1 MGILTYDI
9 QQRGLLTES
18 SQKNNNVIK
27 KTLLDIGDIIDGTF
41 SFGTGIGAFLT
52 PVTDIL
58 NSEYPHMTEEN
69 MIMLYITAIWI
80 ITNRHRDKVKVLLEK
95 IKERNLSFALP
106 KVVDFLRSTE
116 EIALKIADEVGYTV
130 SSIIDIGAFTFF
142 AFPILDALR
151 QLISS
156 GEITLDN
163 GAIYLKSMV
172 GAIGVLTVKNIFNS
186 IIKRLRFRK
195 KQFGGH
201 DELIN
206 EQAEKSKIRKV
217 FENDDIVVEVPL
229 NPQTLCDMSSGWCK
243 DWFLKSLTK
252 GTPYVVKS
260 KHSSDKFLVHHK
272 GSVFLYR
279 EPNPSEKI
287 LNLTAYDSD
296 GDWAVVK
303 KLLADKP
310 DLQEFFKVE
319 YTNEDRLRYGMGIKE
334 DLITDWSK
342 TNDFSKAVWE
352 VYKGNESPDSL
363 ESYFGDDIDYTGP
376 GRYSKR
382 EDNILMLDD
391 KYVWLD
397 VDYDGYKENIALL
410 GDNDWYFD
418 MALEYY
424 HDSPYEEIDSEELHY
439 LACTLDEEN
448 FLKTN
453 ELLELMGE
461 EPKRDCHEWDDGEWD
476 EFLDTHF
483 RKEWEDASNSMLYEL
498 GYGLGIMRSNNMK
511 EVVRDESLFPFQY
524 KNGYIEIKLSYPQLL
539 WAIHSTGAR
548 DFSQLIKE
556 PFNEIGVELG
566 DSWYDVHDYTE
577 ESLNEFN
584 DDYKRFIDKLLERDD
599 LGGLVKQRQNL
610 IDLLN
615 ELGFKRYNYQ
625 GSNPENLNINSPLT
639 ANVKFIDKE
648 NEKEIRIHHYD
659 AETDYIEIVV
669 EKIGEDRTTQRKS
682 YRIPISKLSD
692 YVYSD
697 QLF

>member
-1 MGILTYDI
+1 MEILTYDI

-27 KTLLDIGDIIDGTF
+27 KTLIDIGDIIDGTF

-80 ITNRHRDKVKVLLEK
+80 ITNRHRDKVKVLLQK

-151 QLISS
+151 QLINS

-206 EQAEKSKIRKV
+206 EQTEKSKIRKV

-272 GSVFLYR
+272 GRIFLHR
-279 EPNPSEKI
+279 EPNPNQKI
-287 LNLTAYDSD
+287 LDLAAYDSD
-296 GDWAVVK
+296 GDWLIVK
-303 KLLADKP
+303 KVLADKP
-310 DLQEFFKVE
+310 ELQEFFKVE
-319 YTNEDRLRYGMGIKE
+319 YSNEDRLRYGMGIRE
-334 DLITDWSK
+334 DLINDWSK

-363 ESYFGDDIDYTGP
+363 ESYFGDDIGYTGHE
-376 GRYSKR
+376 GKYSNR
-382 EDNILMLDD
+382 EDIILM
-391 KYVWLD
+391 
-397 VDYDGYKENIALL
+397 
-410 GDNDWYFD
+410 
-418 MALEYY
+418 
-424 HDSPYEEIDSEELHY
+424 
-439 LACTLDEEN
+439 
-448 FLKTN
+448 
-453 ELLELMGE
+453 
-461 EPKRDCHEWDDGEWD
+461 
-476 EFLDTHF
+476 
-483 RKEWEDASNSMLYEL
+483 
-498 GYGLGIMRSNNMK
+498 
-511 EVVRDESLFPFQY
+511 
-524 KNGYIEIKLSYPQLL
+524 
-539 WAIHSTGAR
+539 
-548 DFSQLIKE
+548 
-556 PFNEIGVELG
+556 
-566 DSWYDVHDYTE
+566 
-577 ESLNEFN
+577 
-584 DDYKRFIDKLLERDD
+584 
-599 LGGLVKQRQNL
+599 
-610 IDLLN
+610 
-615 ELGFKRYNYQ
+615 
-625 GSNPENLNINSPLT
+625 
-639 ANVKFIDKE
+639 
-648 NEKEIRIHHYD
+648 
-659 AETDYIEIVV
+659 
-669 EKIGEDRTTQRKS
+669 
-682 YRIPISKLSD
+682 
-692 YVYSD
+692 
-697 QLF
+697 